1 MACRGSGVRVPPAPL
16 RTAAGSPNSRRP
28 RLPEMIGAV
37 EATTRAR
44 PARRGP
50 VLREEER
57 VTPLELFFDLVFVL
71 AITQCTALMAK
82 NPSWQGIA
90 RGLLVLGLLW
100 WCWVGYAWLTSVV
113 DPEEGAVR
121 IAIFASMAALL
132 VAALAVPHAF
142 NDRGLVFAVAYG
154 FARYAQVVLLYI
166 ASRENP
172 SLRHSVITGLS
183 FSTAISIGLLVVAS
197 QTDGAM
203 QGALWALALALD
215 MAGPLFFG
223 VEGWTLVPGH
233 FAERHGLIVLIAI
246 GESIVAVGAGA
257 NTEIDAGMITA
268 AVLGVAVA
276 AVLWWLY
283 FDVVA
288 VVAGRRLAR
297 LPPGREQNAM
307 ARDSYSFLQFPL
319 VAGIVLVAFG
329 MKKTLA
335 HVAPPLD
342 IVPATAMFGG
352 MALYLLAHVAF
363 RFRNLHTV
371 NKQRLATAALLVAL
385 LPLVVKIDALVAL
398 ALLGAL
404 LVSLIAYEAI
414 RFADARDRIR
424 HELAREPAGD

>member
-16 RTAAGSPNSRRP
+16 RTACGSPNYRRP
-28 RLPEMIGAV
+28 RPPEMIGAV

-71 AITQCTALMAK
+71 AITQCTALMAHD
-82 NPSWQGIA
+82 PTWQGIA

-142 NDRGLVFAVAYG
+142 NDRGLVFAVSYG

-166 ASRENP
+166 ASRENAN
-172 SLRHSVITGLS
+172 LRHSVITGLS
-183 FSTAISIGLLVVAS
+183 FSTAISLALLVVAS

-246 GESIVAVGAGA
+246 GGPILVFGAGA
-257 NTEIDAGMITA
+257 HGRLAGGPVMV

-276 AVLWWLY
+276 AALWWLY
-283 FDVVA
+283 FA
-288 VVAGRRLAR
+288 VVITAATRRLTRAT
-297 LPPGREQNAM
+297 PGREQNSI
-307 ARDSYSFLQFPL
+307 ARDAYSFLHLPM

-335 HVAPPLD
+335 HVDHELD

-352 MALYLLAHVAF
+352 MALYLLGHVAF
-363 RFRNLHTV
+363 RFRNLHSIS
-371 NKQRLATAALLVAL
+371 RRR
-385 LPLVVKIDALVAL
+385 VV
-398 ALLGAL
+398 
-404 LVSLIAYEAI
+404 
-414 RFADARDRIR
+414 
-424 HELAREPAGD
+424 

>member
-16 RTAAGSPNSRRP
+16 RTASGSPNSRRP

-82 NPSWQGIA
+82 DPSWQGIA

-142 NDRGLVFAVAYG
+142 NDRGLVFAVSYG

-166 ASRENP
+166 ASRENAN
-172 SLRHSVITGLS
+172 LRHSVITGLS
-183 FSTAISIGLLVVAS
+183 VSTAISLALLVVAS
-197 QTDGAM
+197 QTDGAT

-215 MAGPLFFG
+215 MAGLLFFG

-257 NTEIDAGMITA
+257 SAEIDAGMITA

-276 AVLWWLY
+276 AALWWLY
-283 FDVVA
+283 FDVVVIA
-288 VVAGRRLAR
+288 ATRRLGRAT
-297 LPPGREQNAM
+297 PGREQNSI
-307 ARDSYSFLQFPL
+307 ARDSYSFLHLPM

-335 HVAPPLD
+335 HVDHELD

-352 MALYLLAHVAF
+352 MALYLLGHVAS
-363 RFRNLHTV
+363 RFRNLHSISRRRV
-371 NKQRLATAALLVAL
+371 VTAALLVAL
-385 LPLVVKIDALVAL
+385 LPLVVNVHALVAL
-398 ALLGAL
+398 AI
-404 LVSLIAYEAI
+404 LVTIMVVLIAYETI
-414 RFADARDRIR
+414 RFADARDRVR
-424 HELAREPAGD
+424 HELAREPVAD